1 MKKIRFSIFYP
12 IVIVSFA
19 IIAFCLLQYRTGNI
33 KEIAIIDEKNDYYL
47 KTFSNSVEEILEIC
61 EIELSEDD
69 KLSVDFNAE
78 IIDGL
83 KIRIDRSFDLTI
95 HDGEEVSTISTT
107 KNNVRDILSENNIEI
122 SDLDIIAPFID
133 AKISVGTH
141 ITITRVWDE
150 IIKEEMLIPFN
161 TEINLVSDLDDN
173 EIESVSE
180 GSNGLKELEFKLRY
194 ENGKIVSKN
203 LVQEKILVEPIN
215 EVKNKG
221 RDSLFVTS
229 RGMPFR
235 YSKIII
241 CEATAYDLSYES
253 CGKNPGDPAYG
264 ITYTGTHARPG
275 VIAVD
280 PRVIPLKSKVY
291 VESLDSTADYGFA
304 SAEDTGSAIKGNKI
318 DLFIGSNRAALRY
331 GRRKVRVYII
341 EDDVDE
347 EDIKGYGY

>member
-1 MKKIRFSIFYP
+1 MKKIKFSIFYP
-12 IVIVSFA
+12 VVIVVFA
-19 IIAFCLLQYRTGNI
+19 LTAFALMQFRIGNL
-33 KEIAIIDEKNDYYL
+33 KEISIIDEQNNYYL
-47 KTFSNSVEEILEIC
+47 KTYANSVDDILEIC
-61 EIELSEDD
+61 AIDLQENDR
-69 KLSVDFNAE
+69 VNVAFNE
-78 IIDGL
+78 
-83 KIRIDRSFDLTI
+83 KIVTGMQINIHRSFDLTI
-95 HDGEEVSTISTT
+95 HDGGETKIISTT
-107 KNNVRDILSENNIEI
+107 KNNVRDILLEHLIEVNEY
-122 SDLDIIAPFID
+122 DIVAPFMD
-133 AKISVGTH
+133 AKISAGTN

-150 IIKEEMLIPFN
+150 VITEEVIMPYN
-161 TEINLVSDLDDN
+161 TEINLVNTLEDSEVEL
-173 EIESVSE
+173 ISE
-180 GSNGLKELEFKLRY
+180 GSDGLMEVEFKLRY

-203 LVQEKILVEPIN
+203 LVNERVVIEPIN

-235 YSKIII
+235 YSKVII

-253 CGKNPGDPAYG
+253 CGKYPGDPAYG
-264 ITYTGTHARPG
+264 ITYSGTQARPG

-280 PRVIPLKSKVY
+280 PRTIPLRSKVY

-318 DLFIGSNRAALRY
+318 DLFINNKRAALRY

-341 EDDVDE
+341 EDDVAE